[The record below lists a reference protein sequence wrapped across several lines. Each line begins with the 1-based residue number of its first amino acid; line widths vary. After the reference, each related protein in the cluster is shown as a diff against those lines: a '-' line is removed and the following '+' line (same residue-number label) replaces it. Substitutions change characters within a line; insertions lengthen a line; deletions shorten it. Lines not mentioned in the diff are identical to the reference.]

1 MSLSPTQQRVL
12 EAALGQPEHV
22 LSVFPA
28 HVKGGARTKVL
39 TALANAGL
47 IGEHADSQKGRPIYA
62 ITAAGLKAL
71 GIELADLAVDAPANA
86 PSDAFTKPPRLR
98 DGTKQAVLIA
108 LLKQPEGV
116 TLAQMAEASGWQIHT
131 IRGFMAGSLKKK
143 LGMNVVSDK
152 LHDQARKYRIA

>member
-1 MSLSPTQQRVL
+1 MSLSPTQQQVL

-22 LSVFPA
+22 LSAFPA

-71 GIELADLAVDAPANA
+71 GIELADVAVDAPANA
-86 PSDAFTKPPRLR
+86 PSDASTKPPRLR

-152 LHDQARKYRIA
+152 RHDQARQYRIA

>member
-1 MSLSPTQQRVL
+1 MSLSPTQQQVL

-22 LSVFPA
+22 LSAFPA

-47 IGEHADSQKGRPIYA
+47 IGEHVDSQKGRPIYA

-71 GIELADLAVDAPANA
+71 GIDVADVPIDAPANP
-86 PSDAFTKPPRLR
+86 PSDASTQPPRLR
-98 DGTKQAVLIA
+98 DGTKQAMLIA

-116 TLAQMAEASGWQIHT
+116 TLAEIAEASGWQIHT

>member
-1 MSLSPTQQRVL
+1 MPLSPTQQQVL

-22 LSVFPA
+22 LSAFPA

-62 ITAAGLKAL
+62 ITGAGLKAL
-71 GIELADLAVDAPANA
+71 GIDLADVPIDAPANA

>member
-1 MSLSPTQQRVL
+1 MPLSPTQQQVL

-22 LSVFPA
+22 LSAFPA

-71 GIELADLAVDAPANA
+71 GIDVADAPSEA
-86 PSDAFTKPPRLR
+86 STQPPRLR

>member
-1 MSLSPTQQRVL
+1 MKLSETQTKL
-12 EAALGQPEHV
+12 LTAAAQHPEHLLV
-22 LSVFPA
+22 DFPA
-28 HVKGGARTKVL
+28 NLKGGALIKVITSL
-39 TALANAGL
+39 GNAGL

-71 GIELADLAVDAPANA
+71 GIDVADAPSEA
-86 PSDAFTKPPRLR
+86 STQPPRLR
-98 DGTKQAVLIA
+98 DGTKQAMLIA